1 MPDHLLIELESSDG
15 NRGAILAPFLPDAT
29 AEESMAAYQVAA
41 DHGAATIVA
50 AFIDHA
56 VEAGNLADG
65 AWQVIGWHQITDQEW
80 REQYPHLVP
89 ANVVNHAEMRR
100 SAPRKRYRL
109 QD

>member
-29 AEESMAAYQVAA
+29 AEESMAVYQMATEQGA
-41 DHGAATIVA
+41 DTIVA
-50 AFIDHA
+50 AFIDQA

-65 AWQVIGWHQITDQEW
+65 AWSVIGWHQITDQER
-80 REQYPHLVP
+80 REHYPQLEP
-89 ANVVNHAEMRR
+89 PNVVTYAEMRR
-100 SAPRKRYRL
+100 SSPRKRYRL